1 MLGKKSP
8 QFAEDN
14 PNSSL
19 IASHNK
25 KYLDRV
31 NKYKRKPKF
40 KIGDKGIILQLGI
53 KTNNLKPVYHA
64 CFYLNFAS
72 TKS

>member
-1 MLGKKSP
+1 MLAKKSP
-8 QFAEDN
+8 QFSEDN

-31 NKYKRKPKF
+31 NKYKRRPKF
-40 KIGDKGIILQLGI
+40 KIGDKGVILQLTEKGQQFQI
-53 KTNNLKPVYHA
+53 ID
-64 CFYLNFAS
+64 
-72 TKS
+72 

>member
-1 MLGKKSP
+1 MLAKKSP

-31 NKYKRKPKF
+31 NKYKRRPKF
-40 KIGDKGIILQLGI
+40 KIGDKGVIL
-53 KTNNLKPVYHA
+53 
-64 CFYLNFAS
+64 
-72 TKS
+72 

>member
-1 MLGKKSP
+1 MLAKKSP

-19 IASHNK
+19 IASYNK

-31 NKYKRKPKF
+31 NKYKRRPKF
-40 KIGDKGIILQLGI
+40 KIGDKGVILQLGI
-53 KTNNLKPVYHA
+53 KQTI
-64 CFYLNFAS
+64 
-72 TKS
+72 